1 MMGINNSLAK
11 VHVAVLL
18 FGIAGLFGKLAL
30 PPAVIVLGRVFF
42 GALFLAAVL
51 RYRKVPVAV
60 RNRSHFLYLL
70 LSGLILAV
78 HWVAF
83 FQSIK
88 VSTVAIGVL
97 TFATFPVFVSFLEPY
112 FFREK
117 LKARNVGAAIAAFA
131 GVAFIIPAGFELEN
145 HLTQGVLWGV
155 FSGFTFALLSLLNRR
170 MVRDYSSIVVSF
182 YQQGTA
188 TVLLLPA
195 LLLEPAALDAEAVLM
210 LALLGIVF
218 TGIAH
223 SLFISSLK
231 NISTQTASI
240 IASLEPLYS
249 VICAAL
255 LLGETPS
262 FREVAGGIIIL
273 GATFYA
279 TVKAR

>member
-1 MMGINNSLAK
+1 MRISNGLVK
-11 VHVAVLL
+11 VHLAVLL
-18 FGIAGLFGKLAL
+18 FGISGLFGKLAL
-30 PPAVIVLGRVFF
+30 SPAVIVLGRVFF
-42 GALFLAAVL
+42 GTLFLIAVL
-51 RYRKVPVAV
+51 RYRNVSIAV
-60 RNRSHFLYLL
+60 QERSHLLYLL

-78 HWVAF
+78 HWIAF

-97 TFATFPVFVSFLEPY
+97 TFATFPVFVSCLEPY

-117 LKARNVGAAIAAFA
+117 IKVRNVAAAIATFA
-131 GVAFIIPAGFELEN
+131 GVAVIVPSGFELQN
-145 HLTQGVLWGV
+145 NLTQGVLWGV

-170 MVRDYSSIVVSF
+170 LVRDYSSIVVSF
-182 YQQGTA
+182 YQQGAA
-188 TVLLLPA
+188 TIILLPV
-195 LLLEPAALDAEAVLM
+195 LFLETAVLNTEAVLM

-262 FREVAGGIIIL
+262 FREVVGGMIIL

-279 TVKAR
+279 TFKSK

>member
-1 MMGINNSLAK
+1 MMRISNGLVK
-11 VHVAVLL
+11 VHLAVLL
-18 FGIAGLFGKLAL
+18 FGISGLFGKLAL

-42 GALFLAAVL
+42 GTLFLTAVL
-51 RYRKVPVAV
+51 RYRNVSIAV
-60 RNRSHFLYLL
+60 QERSHLLYLL

-78 HWVAF
+78 HWIAF

-97 TFATFPVFVSFLEPY
+97 TFATFPVFVSCLEPY

-117 LKARNVGAAIAAFA
+117 IKVRNVAAAIATFA
-131 GVAFIIPAGFELEN
+131 GVAVIVPSGFELQN
-145 HLTQGVLWGV
+145 NLTQGVLWGV

-170 MVRDYSSIVVSF
+170 LVRDYSSIVVSF
-182 YQQGTA
+182 YQQGAA
-188 TVLLLPA
+188 TIILLPVVF
-195 LLLEPAALDAEAVLM
+195 LETAVLNTEAVLM

-262 FREVAGGIIIL
+262 FREVVGGMIIL

-279 TVKAR
+279 TFKSK